1 MFKRILASSLQYVAE
16 HPMLIRIAFLTWFV
30 HTLFSFWRLWYTF
43 YVILEANVDIGD
55 LEGSLMEYVRAIFDV
70 TMNNISFG
78 TLVFLWFLW
87 VIWYVILYPIGH
99 AMMVAYAQTGS
110 KIKSFNI
117 AFKRYFTVTITEGIL
132 AVITFWSWHLF
143 AMRYFYHRWILDNIL
158 IQIFLT
164 LMGGFLL
171 VTSFIYSYA
180 NINSVMDNFTEEKPS
195 LQAREALKNSAK
207 IAMEHPF
214 ITLKF
219 LLLSLLLEIR
229 FFLTTILVIGVPV
242 LVMRLLLQI
251 GLIDQESVITV
262 VLITAWVLLIASIY
276 INSVIDAFF
285 TVYRY
290 KLYKE
295 LTDNSLAQDSSSQEV
310 LT

>member
-1 MFKRILASSLQYVAE
+1 
-16 HPMLIRIAFLTWFV
+16 
-30 HTLFSFWRLWYTF
+30 
-43 YVILEANVDIGD
+43 
-55 LEGSLMEYVRAIFDV
+55 
-70 TMNNISFG
+70 
-78 TLVFLWFLW
+78 
-87 VIWYVILYPIGH
+87 
-99 AMMVAYAQTGS
+99 
-110 KIKSFNI
+110 
-117 AFKRYFTVTITEGIL
+117 
-132 AVITFWSWHLF
+132 
-143 AMRYFYHRWILDNIL
+143 
-158 IQIFLT
+158 
-164 LMGGFLL
+164 MGGFLL

-262 VLITAWVLLIASIY
+262 VLITA
-276 INSVIDAFF
+276 
-285 TVYRY
+285 
-290 KLYKE
+290 
-295 LTDNSLAQDSSSQEV
+295 
-310 LT
+310 